1 MKIKF
6 IKFNENVKKPIRKHY
21 NDTGAD
27 IFMLE
32 DDCIPAGKVAV
43 IPLGFGIDLP
53 DGFNAHIQTRTS
65 IAKRGIFIQQCAID
79 AGYKGEIH
87 MIVVN
92 LSDED
97 FYFKAGDRLGYLEIA
112 PCIYADLVDDLGE
125 EREAGA
131 FGSTGV

>member
-1 MKIKF
+1 MKIKLIDF
-6 IKFNENVKKPIRKHY
+6 GYEKMPERKHY

-27 IFMLE
+27 VYVKGDYRIL
-32 DDCIPAGKVAV
+32 CGQTIV
-43 IPLGFGIDLP
+43 IPTGFGIDLP
-53 DGFNAHIQTRTS
+53 NGYNAHFQTRTS
-65 IAKRGIFIQQCAID
+65 IAKRGLFVQQCAID

-87 MIVVN
+87 MIVCN

-97 FYFKAGDRLGYLEIA
+97 FYFKEGDRLGYIEIA

>member
-1 MKIKF
+1 MKIKL
-6 IKFNENVKKPIRKHY
+6 IKFHPEVKAPVRKHY

-27 IFMLE
+27 IFMVNPG
-32 DDCIPAGKVAV
+32 IVHAGKVAV

-53 DGFNAHIQTRTS
+53 DGYNAHIQVRTS
-65 IAKRGIFIQQCAID
+65 LAKKGIFIQQCAID

-87 MIVVN
+87 MIVCN

-97 FYFKAGDRLGYLEIA
+97 YIWNAGDRLGYIEVA
-112 PCIYADLVDDLGE
+112 PCVYADYLENLGE

-131 FGSTGV
+131 FGSTGR